1 MNVPVYIVENSYY
14 KQDDKFSWNEYA
26 HNIQSVHKNSESA
39 IDVLR
44 VIYKEATQNPGI
56 FDVQLNEE
64 AAIPYVI
71 YHWKNAKNQQRERF
85 VKITI
90 RDLI

>member
-26 HNIQSVHKNSESA
+26 HDVQSVHKNSESA
-39 IDVLR
+39 LDVLH

-56 FDVQLNEE
+56 FDVQINEE
-64 AAIPYVI
+64 TAIPYVI
-71 YHWKNAKNQQRERF
+71 YRWKNAKNQQRERF

-90 RDLI
+90 RDLT